1 MNITKYWRDDMK
13 KALSIVSL
21 VLILVLLAG
30 VLVACAPAN
39 AEKGKAKLEKK
50 GYFVEVVEG
59 DEIND
64 MLNQQTY
71 VTLDFG
77 AVSALNAAK
86 GTDNIFVVWF
96 KTKEKAENF
105 ASFMSFTFD
114 VANGQIPG
122 MDEIIYGAKGKVFY
136 MGTEQAV
143 KDFF

>member
-39 AEKGKAKLEKK
+39 AEKGKAKMEKK
-50 GYFVEVVEG
+50 GYFVEVIGG

-64 MLNQQTY
+64 MLYQQTG
-71 VTLDFG
+71 VRVDFG
-77 AVSALNAAK
+77 AVGALNAVK
-86 GTDNIFVVWF
+86 GTDNITVFWF